1 MRRLLVLG
9 AAALATAAP
18 ASAALTPL
26 PGIRT
31 PSGNISCFYVPG
43 RPSTLLCDIKQATYL
58 HQVQNRCMA
67 RSGLDWHGFTLTP
80 TQKGDIVC
88 SGGILYNSNKDRPT
102 YANLPYGK
110 TWTWSVYTC
119 TSRFTGLTC
128 VTRAG
133 HGLFISRQSW
143 RGW

>member
-1 MRRLLVLG
+1 MVPL
-9 AAALATAAP
+9 ALAVL
-18 ASAALTPL
+18 ALVPL

-43 RPSTLLCDIKQATYL
+43 KPSTLLCDIKKASYL
-58 HQVQNRCMA
+58 KRVQEQCMA

-88 SGGILYNSNKDRPT
+88 SGGILYNSNKDAPKYT
-102 YANLPYGK
+102 TLAYGK
-110 TWTWSVYTC
+110 RWKFSVYTC
-119 TSRFTGLTC
+119 TSRVTGLTC
-128 VTRAG
+128 TSRTR
-133 HGLFISRQSW
+133 HGLFISRESW